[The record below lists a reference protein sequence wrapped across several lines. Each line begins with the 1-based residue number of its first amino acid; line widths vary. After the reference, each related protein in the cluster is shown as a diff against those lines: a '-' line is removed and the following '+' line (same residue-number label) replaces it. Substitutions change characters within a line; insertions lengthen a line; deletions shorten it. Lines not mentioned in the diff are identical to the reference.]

1 MLNQQ
6 RTELEKLGY
15 AIISQTGNEIIGVR
29 RKWFWDC
36 FATNLTMVI
45 FVQTIESLTAARID
59 EDATRMIAQARDV
72 DRSSLP
78 LGFQRGRAIISVYLA
93 GKVESDAQRLCSSP
107 QKLRYATMFFPAAM
121 DQSTGSVHYLR
132 TTPFFGGFYFGKL
145 RYPVQHLLESAKAP
159 NKEPVSI
166 VGIVYEFTIVLSFL
180 CVFCGCLGSISIII
194 LLLAQNWH

>member
-15 AIISQTGNEIIGVR
+15 AIISQTENEIIGIR

-45 FVQTIESLTAARID
+45 FVQTIDSLTAARID

-72 DRSSLP
+72 DPSSLP
-78 LGFQRGRAIISVYLA
+78 LGFQKGRAIISVYLA
-93 GKVESDAQRLCSSP
+93 GRVESDAQRLCTSP
-107 QKLRYATMFFPAAM
+107 QKLRYATMFFPAAI
-121 DQSTGSVHYLR
+121 DQSNSSVHYLR
-132 TTPFFGGFYFGKL
+132 SSPFWGSLYFGKL
-145 RYPVQHLLESAKAP
+145 RYPVQRLLESANAP
-159 NKEPVSI
+159 NKEPASI
-166 VGIVYEFTIVLSFL
+166 AGIVYAFIIVLSFL
-180 CVFCGCLGSISIII
+180 CVFFVCLGSIIF

>member
-6 RTELEKLGY
+6 RIELEKLGY

-59 EDATRMIAQARDV
+59 EDAARMIARARDV
-72 DRSSLP
+72 DPSSLP
-78 LGFQRGRAIISVYLA
+78 LGFQKGRAIISVYLA
-93 GKVESDAQRLCSSP
+93 GQVEPDAQRLCSSP

-132 TTPFFGGFYFGKL
+132 TTPFLGSFYFGKL
-145 RYPVQHLLESAKAP
+145 RYPVQHILESTNAP
-159 NKEPVSI
+159 GQEPLSI
-166 VGIVYEFTIVLSFL
+166 FGIVYEFIIVLSFL
-180 CVFCGCLGSISIII
+180 CAFCGCSVGIIS
-194 LLLAQNWH
+194 LLLALNWH